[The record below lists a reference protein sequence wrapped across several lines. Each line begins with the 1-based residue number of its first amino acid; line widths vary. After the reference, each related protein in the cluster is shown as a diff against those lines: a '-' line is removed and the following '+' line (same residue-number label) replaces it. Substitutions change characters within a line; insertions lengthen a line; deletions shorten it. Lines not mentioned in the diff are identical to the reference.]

1 MIQRIKN
8 KLPPYLVFRIQELR
22 RTITQGSARTEYR
35 KKCLKFY
42 SEFVR
47 TGDLVFDV
55 GSNVGDRIDVF
66 LKLGAKIVAIE
77 PQEYCVNILRHRFGE
92 KVVIVNSGLCEEE
105 SEREIHISS
114 ALPLV
119 SSFSEE
125 WISKVKDTK
134 LKGYEWDKT
143 AKIRM
148 TTLDNLIK
156 KHGLPRFIKID
167 VEGYELEVLK
177 GLNSTVDTISF
188 EYTYPEYR
196 NRAVECLN
204 RISQINSK
212 LACNFSIDEDMEFA
226 LPSWV
231 GIPEMISIVNES
243 DQLGRGK
250 GAGDIYV
257 AKRET

>member
-1 MIQRIKN
+1 MIQKIKN

-22 RTITQGSARTEYR
+22 RAITQGSARTDY
-35 KKCLKFY
+35 KMKCLKFY

-66 LKLGAKIVAIE
+66 LKLGAKIVAVE
-77 PQEYCVNILRHRFGE
+77 PQKYCINILKHRFGS
-92 KVVIVNSGLCEEE
+92 KISIVNAGLCEEE
-105 SEREIHISS
+105 GEREIHISS

-143 AKIRM
+143 AKISM
-148 TTLDNLIK
+148 TTLDALIK
-156 KHGLPRFIKID
+156 KQGVPRFIKID

-177 GLNSTVDTISF
+177 GLNIPVHMISF
-188 EYTYPEYR
+188 EYTFPEYSS
-196 NRAVECLN
+196 RAVECL
-204 RISQINSK
+204 RQISKINPEVK
-212 LACNFSIDEDMEFA
+212 CNFSIDEDMEFA

-231 GIPEMISIVNES
+231 GIDEMIRIVMES
-243 DQLGRGK
+243 DQLAKGK

-257 AKRET
+257 RHT